1 MAKTTI
7 TETERFLKQFRVYL
21 REISNG
27 KRLKKDGKKLRNN
40 TIYNYIYTFK
50 SLEEFATVRN
60 FELKILIIKGNGK
73 RELDSAQKYW
83 KKFYLEFTDFLYKE
97 KDYFDNYV
105 GLVIKSL
112 RTFFAYLKTEKNLNI
127 GNFYRNFYVPKEE
140 IPIIALSP
148 EQLKYLIYSK
158 ELEETLPIRLYL
170 VRDMFVFGCT
180 VCLRVSDLLNLK
192 KQNIERIN
200 GDYYLNVRSQKTGT
214 FTSIKLPDYAVTIFQ
229 KYQTN
234 DQTLFPQ
241 ISREK
246 FRMSIKEMSTYLN
259 YGETIIKTRSKRGV
273 AQILFKDKTK
283 KQHFTLAD
291 LISTHTM
298 RRTGITTLLRMGM
311 PDYIVRK
318 ISGHSANSREFF
330 RYVQLAQSFLDQHT
344 DAVFEK
350 LKNLK

>member
-1 MAKTTI
+1 LIIQGKTKENNIIGNRKKIRSST
-7 TETERFLKQFRVYL
+7 TSNYLYVY
-21 REISNG
+21 RA
-27 KRLKKDGKKLRNN
+27 
-40 TIYNYIYTFK
+40 
-50 SLEEFATVRN
+50 LEEFSKDKQ
-60 FELKILIIKGNGK
+60 FELRLITLKSNGK

-105 GLVIKSL
+105 GLIIKSL
-112 RTFFAYLKTEKNLNI
+112 RTFFAYLRTEKNLNI

-148 EQLKYLIYSK
+148 EQLKYLIYSV
-158 ELEETLPIRLYL
+158 ELEETLPLRLHL
-170 VRDMFVFGCT
+170 IKDVFVFGCT
-180 VCLRVSDLLNLK
+180 VCLRVSDLLALK
-192 KQNIERIN
+192 KQNLECIN
-200 GDYYLNVRSQKTGT
+200 GDYYLNVRSQKTST
-214 FTSIKLPDYAVTIFQ
+214 FTSIKLPDYAVAILKKHQ
-229 KYQTN
+229 N
-234 DQTLFPQ
+234 DSQNLFPQ

-246 FRMSIKEMSTYLN
+246 FRMSIKEMSRHLN

-273 AQILFKDKTK
+273 AQILFKDKIK
-283 KQHFTLAD
+283 KQHYTLGD